1 MTRRESAPMDLPI
14 FPLAASKGNLLRK
27 FLITGAAGF
36 IGSHLTERL
45 LSLGH
50 TVFGLDNFDSFYDP
64 KIKRKNIALFKDN
77 PNFILLE
84 GDIRDFSFLE
94 KVFNQHPVDRMIH
107 LAARAGVRP
116 SIQDPLLYE
125 EVNLKGTLNL
135 LEISRLHSIKQFIF
149 ASSSSVYGGNIKI
162 PFSESDPVDSPVSP
176 YAATKKA
183 GELFCYNYHHL
194 YKIPM
199 TCLRFFT
206 VYGPRQRPEMAIH
219 CFARSIRDEKPLP
232 LFGDGTIRRDFTYIE
247 DIIDGITLAIEKP
260 FDYEIFNLGE
270 SETHPVN
277 EVIQLLSKYIG
288 KPAKINYLPPQPGD
302 MLVTYADIS
311 KARQKLG
318 YAPQTSLEQGLL
330 KFVQEFNKAV

>member
-1 MTRRESAPMDLPI
+1 MIPKEFVRTDSPI
-14 FPLAASKGNLLRK
+14 FPSAASRGNALKKLLV
-27 FLITGAAGF
+27 TGAAGF
-36 IGSHLTERL
+36 IGSHLTGRL

-50 TVFGLDNFDSFYDP
+50 TVLGLDNFDSFYDP
-64 KIKRKNIALFKDN
+64 AIKRKNVALFKDH
-77 PNFILLE
+77 PNFILVE

-94 KVFNQHPVDRMIH
+94 KVFAQYPVDRVVH

-116 SIQDPLLYE
+116 SILYPLLYE
-125 EVNLKGTLNL
+125 EVNIKGTLNL
-135 LEISRLHSIKQFIF
+135 LEVSRLHPIKQFVF
-149 ASSSSVYGGNIKI
+149 ASSSSVYGGNVKI

-176 YAATKKA
+176 YAATKKG

-232 LFGDGTIRRDFTYIE
+232 LFGDGTIQRDFTYIE

-288 KPAKINYLPPQPGD
+288 KPARINYLPPQPGD
-302 MLVTYADIS
+302 MPVTYADIS
-311 KARQKLG
+311 KARKKLG
-318 YAPQTSLEQGLL
+318 YAPQTSLEQGLF
-330 KFVQEFNKAV
+330 KFVQAFNKTV